1 MIYLMTTKYILAVGC
16 SFTIGHNSTSTRTMF
31 GVGEKYGANWPHH
44 LGKLTNR
51 KVVNEGKNGVG
62 SFYMIN
68 KVYELVDRYED
79 KDCVVMVMW
88 SGLHRY
94 DMIWKHKWIHSGT
107 SETGRDGF
115 RENYLKYMYSNQN
128 AYYHTILNML
138 NVQNFLKQ
146 KNIKYLF
153 LTHRDILSEFY
164 QKHEK
169 ISYLEE
175 NIDWNNFYFHDGFK
189 GCMEWCTENG
199 LELNDTKHPYKEGY
213 RKYAEHLYDVF
224 NGKLL

>member
-128 AYYHTILNML
+128 AYYYTILNML

-153 LTHRDILSEFY
+153 LTNKDILSEFY
-164 QKHEK
+164 GKYKK
-169 ISYLEE
+169 INYLEKC
-175 NIDWNNFYFHDGFK
+175 IDWDNFYFHDGFK
-189 GCMEWCTENG
+189 GCSEWCIENG
-199 LELNDTKHPYKEGY
+199 LELNDTNHPYPEGY
-213 RKYAEHLYDVF
+213 KKYAEHLYDKFKTKVF
-224 NGKLL
+224 

>member
-1 MIYLMTTKYILAVGC
+1 MTTKYILAVGC

-128 AYYHTILNML
+128 AYYYTILNML

-164 QKHEK
+164 QKYEK
-169 ISYLEE
+169 VSYLEKC
-175 NIDWNNFYFHDGFK
+175 IDWDNFYFHDGFK

-199 LELNDTKHPYKEGY
+199 HKLNNTNHPYIEGY